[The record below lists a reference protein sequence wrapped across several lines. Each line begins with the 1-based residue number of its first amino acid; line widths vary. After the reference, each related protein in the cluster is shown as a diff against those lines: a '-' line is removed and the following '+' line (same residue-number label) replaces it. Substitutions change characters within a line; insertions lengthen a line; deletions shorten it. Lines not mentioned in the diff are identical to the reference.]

1 MKVFTVQQIREL
13 DAFTIAHEPIASIEL
28 MERAAAGC
36 TLWLTRHFSPETS
49 FLIFAGAG
57 NNGGDGLAI
66 ARQLYGKGYR
76 VSLCLPEMG
85 LKHSDDFESNLTRLK
100 GIPRIEI
107 LQTSRAED
115 LPVPGKNTVVID
127 ALFGSG
133 LSRPLTGFAAQVVDH
148 INRHSTC
155 TVAIDI
161 PSGLFGEDNGNNP
174 GQAIIRARH
183 TLSFQFPKLAFF
195 FAENY
200 EFTGEWHIIPI
211 GLHEDAIRNTDTPYF
226 FQTEADVRKWV
237 RPRGTFSHKG
247 TYGHALIIAGS
258 HGMMG
263 AAVLAARSAARAG
276 AGLVTSHLPASSE
289 MIMQASA
296 PEVIISIDPSKE
308 VFSHVPETD
317 KYTSIAIG
325 PGLGTRKETKEA
337 FVSLLSSWHRP
348 MVLDAD
354 ALNIMATDTSLLELV
369 PENSILTPHPK
380 EFARLF
386 GLWENPW
393 QRLQKAREF
402 ASRYHIIL
410 VLKGAF
416 TAIVL
421 PDQTVWFNST
431 GNPGMATGGSGDV
444 LTGIIAGLLA
454 QGYPPPDSARLGV
467 YLHGL
472 AGDLAA
478 RKTGQHALIA
488 GDIVNHLGEAFL
500 LLETGN

>member
-1 MKVFTVQQIREL
+1 MKVFTVQQVREL
-13 DAFTIAHEPIASIEL
+13 DAFTIAREPVASVDL

-36 TLWLTRHFSPETS
+36 TLWLAGNFRPGTS
-49 FLIFAGAG
+49 FLVFAGAG

-66 ARQLYGKGYR
+66 SRQLLNKGYR
-76 VSLCLPEMG
+76 VTVCVPEMG
-85 LKHSDDFESNLTRLK
+85 LKHSKDFEANFERLK
-100 GIPRIEI
+100 GIPGIEI
-107 LQTSRAED
+107 LRPSRAED
-115 LPVPGKNTVVID
+115 LPVPGKETVVID

-133 LSRPLTGFAAQVVDH
+133 LSRPLSGFAAQVVNH
-148 INRHSTC
+148 VNIHSTC
-155 TVAIDI
+155 TVSIDI

-174 GQAIIRARH
+174 GEAIIRARH

-200 EFTGEWHIIPI
+200 AFTGEWHIIPI
-211 GLHEDAIRNTDTPYF
+211 GLHEEAIRNTDTPYF
-226 FQTEADVRKWV
+226 FQTEEDARTWV

-247 TYGHALIIAGS
+247 TYGHAFIIAGS

-263 AAVLAARSAARAG
+263 AAVLAAKSAARAG

-289 MIMQASA
+289 MIMQVSA

-308 VFSHVPETD
+308 IFSKVPETG
-317 KYTSIAIG
+317 KYTAVAVG
-325 PGLGTRKETKEA
+325 PGLGTRRETKEA
-337 FVSLLSSWHRP
+337 FVSLLKTWRRP

-354 ALNIMATDTSLLELV
+354 ALNMIAADTSLLELV

-386 GLWENPW
+386 GHFENPW
-393 QRLQKAREF
+393 ERLQKAREIAF
-402 ASRYHIIL
+402 RYHIIL
-410 VLKGAF
+410 VMKGAY
-416 TAIVL
+416 TAIVC

-454 QGYPPPDSARLGV
+454 QGYPPPDAARLGV
-467 YLHGL
+467 FVHGL

-478 RKTGQHALIA
+478 RKTGLHALLA
-488 GDIVNHLGEAFL
+488 GDIAGHLGEAFL
-500 LLETGN
+500 LLEK